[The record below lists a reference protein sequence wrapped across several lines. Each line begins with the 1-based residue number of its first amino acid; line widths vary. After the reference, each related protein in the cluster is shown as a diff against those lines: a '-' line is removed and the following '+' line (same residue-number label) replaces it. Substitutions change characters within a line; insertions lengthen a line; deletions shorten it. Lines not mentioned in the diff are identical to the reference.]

1 MDYMKFTLCRP
12 RSGRE
17 GEKCRPVEHMRQI
30 LFIIII
36 IIIIVIVIIIIIII
50 IIIILNEYIF
60 WGRDGI
66 SFFLIIRIWKC
77 E

>member
-1 MDYMKFTLCRP
+1 MDYMKLIYPVPAP

-17 GEKCRPVEHMRQI
+17 GENSRLVDYKRQI

-36 IIIIVIVIIIIIII
+36 IIIIVIVIIII
-50 IIIILNEYIF
+50 NEYIF